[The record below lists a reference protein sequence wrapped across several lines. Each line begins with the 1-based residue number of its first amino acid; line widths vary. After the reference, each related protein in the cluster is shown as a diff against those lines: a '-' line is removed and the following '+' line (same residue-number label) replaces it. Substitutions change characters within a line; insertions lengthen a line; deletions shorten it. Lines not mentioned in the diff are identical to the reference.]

1 MTLTEQILALSR
13 VCDAEERE
21 MIEEMILAS
30 AAYIAAVVK
39 METAALNIAGRTDA
53 NLRDTVTE
61 TDRARTI
68 AHDKLIVAVNIVN
81 RICAMHDL
89 PPIYTGSTVRR
100 EYGDFALALS
110 AEIFRDRR

>member
-21 MIEEMILAS
+21 MIEEMILAA

-39 METAALNIAGRTDA
+39 METSALNVAGRTDA
-53 NLRDTVTE
+53 DLRDMVSE

-68 AHDKLIVAVNIVN
+68 AHDKLIVSVDIVN
-81 RICAMHDL
+81 RISSTHDL

-100 EYGDFALALS
+100 AYGDFALALS